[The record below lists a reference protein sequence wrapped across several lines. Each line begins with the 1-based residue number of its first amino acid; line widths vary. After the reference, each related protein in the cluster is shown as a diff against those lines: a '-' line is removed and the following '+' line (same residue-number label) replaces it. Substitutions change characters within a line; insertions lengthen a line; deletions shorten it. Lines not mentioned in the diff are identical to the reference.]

1 MNIPDFGKKLKSARV
16 EKNIS
21 QRGLGLALGLSD
33 KTISSYE
40 SSRSYPNLEL
50 LPKLSQILD
59 KPVEFFVSNSKEI
72 ELFDKFETILDKQ
85 KEISD
90 ELLKI
95 QDMIKKVE

>member
-1 MNIPDFGKKLKSARV
+1 MNISDFGKKLKSARV

-40 SSRSYPNLEL
+40 SCRSYPNLEL

>member
-1 MNIPDFGKKLKSARV
+1 MNISDFGKKLKSARV

>member
-1 MNIPDFGKKLKSARV
+1 MNISDFGKKLKSARV

-72 ELFDKFETILDKQ
+72 ELFDKFETILEKQ